1 MRIVDVEQGTEEW
14 HAARMGVPTA
24 SQFAKILAST
34 GKPSTQADG
43 YRHTL
48 LAERLGV
55 RAESYESD
63 AMRRGT
69 ELEPEA
75 RETYEFVTGSAVEQ
89 AGFVLRNDGKVGCSP
104 DGLIGDSGGLE
115 IKCPLPATHIS
126 YLLRGKVPAKYIP
139 QLQGCMYVCGPERQ
153 WWDFMSYCPGLEPL
167 IVRVKRDEDYIAALD
182 SALSG
187 FLDQMEADYLKLTE
201 EL

>member
-1 MRIVDVEQGTEEW
+1 MRIVYVEQGSEEW

-34 GKPSTQADG
+34 GKPSTRAES

-63 AMRRGT
+63 AMKRGT

-75 RETYEFVTGSAVEQ
+75 RETYEFITGSAVEQ
-89 AGFVLRNDGKVGCSP
+89 VGFVLRGGDLVGCSP

-115 IKCPLPATHIS
+115 IKCPMPATHIS

-139 QLQGCMYVCGPERQ
+139 QVQGCMYVCGPGRK
-153 WWDFMSYCPGLEPL
+153 WWDFMSYSPGLEPL
-167 IVRVKRDEDYIAALD
+167 IVRVERDEDYIAALD
-182 SALSG
+182 SALAG
-187 FLDQMEADYLKLTE
+187 FLEQMESDYLKLTK